1 MTEYPI
7 FNSIVNRI
15 EAELV
20 RRGINI
26 KRFKTWDES
35 SINATGLEIV
45 VDFPGVDQ
53 VIKSVVINFDWDK
66 FREATMAR
74 QLEGMSR
81 HPLLRNR
88 STPLSTL
95 TPNMDV
101 EMSWQF
107 NESIPF
113 KLSHDKLGSKR
124 VKLASEWM
132 ESINKR
138 ASEVLPSDHSLS
150 RWHVDIDGD
159 FEGRFISQ
167 MTFITYFSITLE
179 HIGSLNSLHQM
190 VDKKLQ
196 VLLLTSERILQL
208 ARRTLPIAS

>member
-15 EAELV
+15 EAELI

-45 VDFPGVDQ
+45 VDIPGVDQ
-53 VIKSVVINFDWDK
+53 AIKSVVINFDWDK

-74 QLEGMSR
+74 QLEGMSG

-88 STPLSTL
+88 PTPLPTV
-95 TPNMDV
+95 TPNMDI

-113 KLSHDKLGSKR
+113 KLSHDKLGTKR

-132 ESINKR
+132 ESINKY
-138 ASEVLPSDHSLS
+138 ATEVLPSDHKLS

-179 HIGSLNSLHQM
+179 QIGSLNSFHKM

-196 VLLLTSERILQL
+196 VLLMTSERMLQL